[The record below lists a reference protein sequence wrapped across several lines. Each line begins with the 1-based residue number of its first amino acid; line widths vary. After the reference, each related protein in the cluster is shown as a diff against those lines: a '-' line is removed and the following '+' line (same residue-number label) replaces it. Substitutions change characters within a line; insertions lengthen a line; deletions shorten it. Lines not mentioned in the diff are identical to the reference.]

1 MNNYQTPL
9 RDQEFALFELLDYDT
24 HCKSLNILTLDKEL
38 AKAFLAEAARFAD
51 QTVAPLG
58 AVSDR
63 EGCRLENGD
72 VITPPGFKEAYQL
85 YCDAGWPQLARSNQ
99 FGGQGVPQSLG
110 LVISEIMGTPCW
122 AWGMYPGL
130 SQGAMHTLE
139 VHGTAQQKQ
148 LYLPKLVNGLWSGT
162 MCLTESHSG
171 SDLGLLR
178 TRAEP
183 LADGSY
189 AITGT
194 KVFISSGDHDLAENI
209 IHIVLAR
216 LPDAPGGTRG
226 ISMFVVPKWQ
236 VDTEGNLGA
245 RNAVICTG
253 LEEKMGIHGNATC
266 ELQFEGAQGWLLGEA
281 NKGLNHMFTFMNL
294 ARIGTALHGQAH
306 AELGYQM
313 ARAYAHERLQ
323 MRSLTGA
330 KNPSGVAD
338 PIIVHPDVRRML
350 LTQKAIVEGL
360 RMLNYTAALKV
371 DETMLSS
378 DPLVAQKAGDLLG
391 LLTPIAKAFST
402 ELGFESANLA
412 LQCFGGH
419 GYIRDWGVE
428 QNLRDCRIATLYEGT
443 TGIQALDLLARKV
456 LGSRGESL
464 ELLLEEIN
472 SFVQA
477 NSDESR
483 LTTYGAQLLRLQEEW
498 RELSRLIAYRSE
510 SNPDEIGAA
519 AVDYLMY
526 SGYLL
531 MAYLWAKAVAVAL
544 QQLDQSTPE
553 AGFYQAKLATAE
565 FYFARILPRTHMHA
579 AAIRSGANNL
589 MALASE
595 DF

>member
-1 MNNYQTPL
+1 
-9 RDQEFALFELLDYDT
+9 
-24 HCKSLNILTLDKEL
+24 
-38 AKAFLAEAARFAD
+38 
-51 QTVAPLG
+51 
-58 AVSDR
+58 
-63 EGCRLENGD
+63 
-72 VITPPGFKEAYQL
+72 
-85 YCDAGWPQLARSNQ
+85 
-99 FGGQGVPQSLG
+99 
-110 LVISEIMGTPCW
+110 
-122 AWGMYPGL
+122 
-130 SQGAMHTLE
+130 
-139 VHGTAQQKQ
+139 
-148 LYLPKLVNGLWSGT
+148 
-162 MCLTESHSG
+162 
-171 SDLGLLR
+171 
-178 TRAEP
+178 
-183 LADGSY
+183 
-189 AITGT
+189 
-194 KVFISSGDHDLAENI
+194 
-209 IHIVLAR
+209 
-216 LPDAPGGTRG
+216 
-226 ISMFVVPKWQ
+226 
-236 VDTEGNLGA
+236 
-245 RNAVICTG
+245 
-253 LEEKMGIHGNATC
+253 
-266 ELQFEGAQGWLLGEA
+266 
-281 NKGLNHMFTFMNL
+281 
-294 ARIGTALHGQAH
+294 
-306 AELGYQM
+306 
-313 ARAYAHERLQ
+313 
-323 MRSLTGA
+323 
-330 KNPSGVAD
+330 
-338 PIIVHPDVRRML
+338 
-350 LTQKAIVEGL
+350 
-360 RMLNYTAALKV
+360 
-371 DETMLSS
+371 
-378 DPLVAQKAGDLLG
+378 LLG

-483 LTTYGAQLLRLQEEW
+483 LATYGTQLLRLQEEW